1 MLNEIVNT
9 LAEFDFIPKRLSN
22 VVSAYIGSLAL
33 VMKRHT
39 YASAADL
46 SGLDQ
51 SRFCALLNN
60 PETREMSEEILSRS
74 IRRRLKRI
82 KQVDGRLVLDRKST
96 RLNSSHQIISYAVFC
111 LKKKKSC

>member
-74 IRRRLKRI
+74 IRRRLKRT
-82 KQVDGRLVLDRKST
+82 RENFLTHLTRDRKST
-96 RLNSSHQIISYAVFC
+96 RLNSSHQIISYA
-111 LKKKKSC
+111 